1 MAKKK
6 AGSYKTPNTKAS
18 NLLPSVFN
26 TDVNKKWLDSTL
38 DQMISKG
45 NLKNVE
51 GFIGDKSGKNR
62 FKEDIYL
69 DNTDISPAI
78 VVTDKD
84 KKVTN
89 SITMSD
95 IANAININFSEYNY
109 NTAYATKSY
118 SYRPPIN
125 VDKFVNYTNYAWV
138 DQMPIYE
145 SIRTLDAATVGSVTS
160 GSSYPASPSHGDYF
174 ALNDGVNTKTY
185 QWDNVVKT
193 WQPSGDTGSIYS
205 NNGNNAG
212 FTTVVNPV
220 DLSAGQLAYAI
231 VDNNNTFVMEDQMLI
246 KFVGDGWH
254 SDAHKRTYL
263 VSGTGRNI
271 KLIEVYSWVD
281 NSTRYPDT
289 TKTTVTVGGIWDKS
303 KVFTV
308 QPNKE
313 SKIYSVDGQI
323 GVASMLARY
332 NATDDTRLPV
342 FDGFIF
348 PSEESNK
355 SAWMTDELIMF
366 ADEWTQQDST
376 PMDATDYHKIFYTQ
390 RDSVTGD
397 ITITKLVDARILGSN
412 QKIEQFIV
420 PGTSESVLAKYKDRL
435 SGFDILNWDKS
446 TVVFAEK
453 DYQVMETDS
462 PYRTAWSRNNKWT
475 AVETLIKINELIY
488 GGINLKQLTDTK
500 YIAKRPIMEFDGK
513 LNLYNWADI
522 DTNLGDSQ
530 WAGVINTMV
539 KPTGSYIPTSLPG
552 GKYGFNLT
560 DIELKEEQRIAF
572 SEGTFASKTW
582 QVSSNIITYNGIEYN
597 ELTADITLQ
606 PNYCAYVRESL
617 PDSEDKKWNN
627 SDVWF
632 NGTVWSTGQQRVK
645 VNQMPL
651 FKLYT
656 TSGQRLESLEGAKFT
671 GSRIFNYKIGTSTVD
686 PELGIG
692 LSYKDI
698 NGIGEYQFENYLFTE
713 PHFQSITSQFN
724 KDTNYHRQILGQKLF
739 KVNNKLTNLYKQS
752 EEIGGAETLVTHDV
766 VTSNADFTINVGHSS
781 WRTDRRVV
789 LHQQDK
795 RCVVTELQNGVY
807 LDKTNVDHT
816 NIYVGKNI
824 PVVFNNLLETGDVKF
839 KTVAGVDI
847 ETTPQAGVT
856 VTRSGNDITLAL
868 TTYSSKI
875 IIDPVDATLT
885 NDYTI
890 IPLDNYDSIQHTVEV
905 NGKQLSP
912 NNYTINA
919 DTIVIPASVGLQ
931 KDDIVDLKY
940 FSNNNTNITTNSSL
954 PNTLKHNANNEV
966 IETFTM
972 SETMAHW
979 QSIISSTPGFEG
991 DILGTNNYE
1000 ALNKQH
1006 YFGGEI
1012 FIHNDLSIVHDA
1024 LYSNDTV
1031 NVTDALRTSGEDWDN
1046 FRNRFRAQVARL
1058 NERKNYLTVRELVD
1072 DAIESITITR
1082 SGGDLFRTSNM
1093 VYKTPVRVEEF
1104 IHADGDTVL
1113 PRIFLKDSIHSDD
1126 NIQDHVYVYISDNVS
1141 GTLTTRLAIKDIDYI
1156 QSGNLIEF
1164 IYQPIAMPNKGY
1176 PKITVYKRHMDDIC
1190 YVPPSL
1196 TKLKLAPGWSPEVDT
1211 TNNILTGHD
1220 GTQWE
1225 LKSTAELFN
1234 MTDANF
1240 DVVNA
1245 CQFELE
1251 KRIYTG
1257 LVISDT
1263 INTDD
1268 ESVES
1273 LQYGM
1278 VSKFTPSA
1286 TRETWYTLETINDL
1300 LSKSFAQWKAKNK
1313 REDTEVVYSLADV
1326 DTWNFSS
1333 MGSALGAD
1341 IPGQWKGAYKILFG
1355 TSTPDKTPWHMLGYA
1370 FKPTWWDS
1378 TYSWTNA
1385 TKRAALIK
1393 ALKRGLVAPGRQ
1405 DIEWANH
1412 LWDWDNKCPV
1422 TSAGVLETITTVLGT
1437 PQDIDKAKRFEFGD
1451 HAGLE
1456 AEWRASG
1463 SGQASTIDAIVK
1475 LNPTKASS
1483 IFYSPSVKV
1492 NTKEIDYLG
1501 KDDLEIY
1508 TTSSIPTPGKVYGR
1522 SIVDV
1527 EVTAIALFDT
1537 NTFVKLVGPDGST
1550 EADITLSFDTRP
1562 GVYTPNETRRHV
1574 IGASVSH
1581 RGRNLTTL
1589 PAIYTGFDNS
1599 QVATSTFKFKTKE
1612 VEYVA
1617 SGIAQSLYNHTLR
1630 NNLDYNIDN
1639 LHTKVDTRLGTQL
1652 RGFSSKHLLEFKT
1665 QTYDETKHTLG
1676 ESDFELSM
1684 YKSTPINIAIA
1695 SEITV
1700 EYLAPGW
1707 KISGNGYGKQEF
1719 NFFAPDNTNS
1729 TSYTNVEVE
1738 SVEVKKYKKFAPTHS
1753 ILEYNAI
1760 LNKIQDTYSFIRG
1773 YYAYLESIGFEFPYS
1788 GDSVAVEFVKW
1799 ALTNPS
1805 TTKTFDLGSNFKFK
1819 PIHGSVVELNTG
1831 VFKENT
1837 ITDTKGIT
1845 VESDNLLVSRTE
1857 DVLSLETKD
1866 KTIIGSAGFV
1876 VVEYEHIALLNDKTT
1891 FGVVVHDDIKNINQY
1906 KIAFR
1911 GLITDKWDGNKRA
1924 PGYLVF
1930 DDKVVE
1936 NFDSSVQSVDDY
1948 YKTDGIDF
1956 NPTIRK
1962 LEDITIGNSNNE
1974 LTISENEF
1982 DSITKRNYF
1991 QGLIKQRGT
2000 SSAFDKIER
2009 KFITDKLDIKV
2020 HEQYMLSRSYF
2031 GNTDRL
2037 DAIEFTLDN
2046 NTFETSPQAI
2056 KFNNFTGSETVYNDV
2071 LVYPQGDSRFVN
2083 PVKTVNAV
2091 SLAVGKTYQIK
2102 SLGTTSQNDWN
2113 FLAGTSGVTY
2123 VSGDTFTAVK
2133 TNENITGTGTATT
2146 GTSFSTQPITEVD
2159 ISNLTAG
2166 ALLDTEAKYKTNLL
2180 SEIGNVY
2187 NKLEDYAIIETWAN
2201 NKSYKKS
2208 NIVRYQGGLYQCI
2221 PDSTTVST
2229 VSENISITGNNTN
2242 PTWPSGTIVS
2252 IDGAVFPISK
2262 EVQEKQPIPVTG
2274 TVLNPVITG
2283 ATSSTNTLII
2293 DGQSVTLSK
2302 LAGVNVLT
2310 GVPASKTGIVPGPAF
2325 NSNNGFVTDKQ
2336 LVINGITVDFDTTPP
2351 DVIENFTGDNL
2362 GITPSDATENIT
2374 GVAAQQTYTIPNTTL
2389 SGSTYS
2395 VSGITV
2401 DGTAYAETTD
2411 WTISGQDI
2419 TFTNPTFAGSEA
2431 IVVTMT
2437 HVTVVDLKDTFTI
2450 AQGIVGT
2457 AYTVQSVT
2465 VGGTTQTDPTHYS
2478 ISGQTL
2484 TFTSG
2489 NEPADGASIVVTIE
2503 HTPLSM
2509 TTAEIVTKIN
2519 DTMVANG
2526 ISITEPTGT
2535 PYVANDAIQA
2545 DLIGSRLRIRYWAT
2559 STDQSS
2565 NDSKLILGS
2574 SINGTNEIL
2583 GFVTNP
2589 TASLVGLIEEQ
2600 QEQDLTL
2607 DDIVTLITNT
2617 SNLGHITA
2625 TNDSG
2630 YLKLVSGANLTPAQR
2645 RTTLTVEGT
2654 QRATVG
2660 LPLSTAVTTS
2670 PVTEPVDLTTAVS
2683 LITTGLADP
2692 VAAGGSGNA
2701 VTGVSVLGTG
2711 NALTIASTNPILT
2724 LANPG
2729 DVFLNNAGIS
2739 SYGVISLVSDSS
2751 QLNTFVPSEWT
2762 NISHT
2767 DPALFNVWVAN
2778 DSDYE
2783 IDGIVGNNSIA
2794 VDTKHYGW
2802 NVFQVQS
2809 RGLYTADLQ
2818 NNPTDPLTKDEPCG
2832 ICAGSMTAD
2841 GNDAQ
2846 VTVNANH
2853 GLAVG
2858 DYVMLLN
2865 TTTTPN
2871 IDGIHKV
2878 TKIGSSTE
2886 FYIDQYIDKCGS
2898 SSSVM
2903 TLRSTRFSTIE
2914 HRDAA
2919 LKSIHW
2925 NIPPNTLV
2933 FTDEDTNQKT
2943 SINVFESVYPVAG
2956 GSTLTGAGYLN
2967 GYLYNEAVSNASV
2980 VTDSMAVVRHQSSRI
2995 VNKDLDNITVYDY
3008 DSNTPILDLEL
3019 YDPLRGIIPGVADA
3033 EIDIKSVHDVAIY
3046 NTSTEETYEADED
3059 NAWAESEVGKRW
3071 WDTSKVRYYDYDQGD
3086 IKDKASNWAKQ
3097 FVGSEVVIWEWTKS
3111 SVAPD
3116 DYNKAVESNKVMYGN
3131 VASGTAYAEFDA
3143 VKNQNEYYYTLRSE
3157 WNPSTTKYDSVY
3169 YFWVRNK
3176 ETIGH
3181 SSKNIITSE
3190 VENIITD
3197 PSANGIY
3204 WFSVADNDAIIVSDI
3219 WDFVNKKVVLQL
3231 NKQVDHNHAQWI
3243 LVGKDTDVIPD
3254 YWYTGLKNNLSQ
3266 IDENTLRLPDY
3277 TNHPY
3282 ARYGDDRA
3290 NRQAWYDDIVAARL
3304 NALDIINRQLVSV
3317 NVYNDFKTKFL
3328 TAVANSTIPDD
3339 SWDWTD
3345 FVSPLHNYANTFATV
3360 VENIDE
3366 LNTLDTNEYQ
3376 TARIQIINDDDI
3388 DRTEFYLYRYKEW
3401 ILTKKNNATIKWNKE
3416 RLAKTYTWDME
3427 PWDSLNWDNTAIA
3440 DWWKALVTMLRD
3452 TLFLNEHTVKF
3463 NKFFFGMIDYALSR
3477 TKQVEWAMK
3486 TSYIRLEVKSD
3497 LVEKKKYKKD
3507 IMSSIEGYVN
3517 EVKPF
3522 HVKVS
3527 DSARTFNKQ
3536 EEVYFELDEDNFKSI
3551 TIKHEEKGTNF
3562 NELVLNANN
3571 ELEKT
3576 ITLANNGTTVYT
3588 IDKADAN
3595 MLDWD
3600 HVEVKDGSTVLTS
3613 AVDYFL
3619 IDQVI
3624 NFVTAPTGIVTVD
3637 VAVEDEAQ
3645 VIVSGGVGN
3654 TAYDDDDGVD
3664 GYAIVSGGNGRQP
3677 ELYSNTT
3684 YRSTEADIRPQ
3695 ETAIIKVQ
3703 TNRSGSTDTNETRT
3717 FAYMLDINKYQHVYG
3732 MEDAKT
3738 STLSAPLTVG
3748 DTTLTVAD
3756 ASKFTTA
3763 ELVLVNNEII
3773 QVQNVGGVIY
3783 IKKRGL
3789 NLTFANAHASGTT
3802 ITDVTNNALHYV
3814 NSSADKKFNED
3825 NTTILD
3831 SSTSAEAIMLNN
3843 IGKGTIL

>member
-6 AGSYKTPNTKAS
+6 AGSYKTPNTQAS

-51 GFIGDKSGKNR
+51 GYIGDKSGKNR

-69 DNTDISPAI
+69 DNTDLSPAI

-95 IANAININFSEYNY
+95 IANAINTNFSEYNY

-125 VDKFVNYTNYAWV
+125 IDKFVNYTNYAWV
-138 DQMPIYE
+138 DQMPTYE
-145 SIRTLDAATVGSVTS
+145 SIRTLTAATVGSVTS

-205 NNGNNAG
+205 NNGNNTG

-220 DLSAGQLAYAI
+220 DLSASQLAYTI
-231 VDNNNTFVMEDQMLI
+231 IDNNNTFNIADQMLI

-263 VSGTGRNI
+263 VTGTGRNI
-271 KLIEVYSWVD
+271 KLIEVYSWAD

-303 KVFTV
+303 KVFTI
-308 QPNKE
+308 QPNKQ
-313 SKIYSVDGQI
+313 SKIWTTAQQY
-323 GVASMLARY
+323 GVAEMIGYY
-332 NATDDTRLPV
+332 NGDDNRLPI

-355 SAWMTDELIMF
+355 SSWITDELIMF
-366 ADEWTQQDST
+366 ADEWTQQNGSA
-376 PMDATDYHKIFYTQ
+376 MEATDYHKIFYTQ
-390 RDSVTGD
+390 LDSVTND
-397 ITITKLVDARILGSN
+397 ITITKLVDARIVGTN
-412 QKIEQFIV
+412 QKIQQFIV
-420 PGTSESVLAKYKDRL
+420 PGTSESILAKYKDRL

-446 TVVFAEK
+446 TVVFTDK

-475 AVETLIKINELIY
+475 DTDTLIKLDELIY
-488 GGINLKQLTDTK
+488 GGINLKQLTDTR

-530 WAGVINTMV
+530 WAGVIDTMV
-539 KPTGSYIPTSLPG
+539 KPTGSYIPTESG
-552 GKYGFNLT
+552 GTYSFNLA
-560 DIELKEEQRIAF
+560 DVEIKAGQRITF
-572 SEGTFASKTW
+572 TEGTLAT
-582 QVSSNIITYNGIEYN
+582 NIWIVGSTG

-606 PNYCAYVRESL
+606 PNYCAYVREAL
-617 PDSEDKKWNN
+617 PDTEDKNWNN
-627 SDVWF
+627 SDVWYM
-632 NGTVWSTGQQRVK
+632 GDAWSTGQQRTK

-656 TSGQRLESLEGAKFT
+656 TSGQRLEYLEGAKFQ
-671 GSRIFNYKIGTSTVD
+671 GSRIFNYKIGTSIVD

-724 KDTNYHRQILGQKLF
+724 KDTNYHRQILGQNLF

-752 EEIGGAETLVTHDV
+752 EEISGAETLVTHDV

-847 ETTPQAGVT
+847 ETTSQAGVT
-856 VTRSGNDITLAL
+856 IARSGNDITLSL

-875 IIDPVDATLT
+875 IIDPVDGTLE

-919 DTIVIPASVGLQ
+919 DTIVIPASVRLQ

-940 FSNNNTNITTNSSL
+940 ASNINTNRTTNSSL

-966 IETFTM
+966 IKTFTM

-991 DILGTNNYE
+991 DIFGANNYE

-1012 FIHNDLSIVHDA
+1012 SIHNDLSIVHDA
-1024 LYSNDTV
+1024 LYANDTV

-1058 NERKNYLTVRELVD
+1058 NERKTYLTVRELVD

-1082 SGGDLFRTSNM
+1082 SGGDLFKTSNM
-1093 VYKTPVRVEEF
+1093 VYRTPIRVEEF

-1126 NIQDHVYVYISDNVS
+1126 NIQDHVYVYISDNVA
-1141 GTLTTRLAIKDIDYI
+1141 GTLTTRLAIKDIDYT

-1164 IYQPIAMPNKGY
+1164 IYQPLAMPNKGY
-1176 PKITVYKRHMDDIC
+1176 PKITVYKRQMDDTC

-1196 TKLKLAPGWSPEVDT
+1196 TKLKLAPGWSPEADT

-1220 GTQWE
+1220 GTQWA

-1234 MTDANF
+1234 MIDANF

-1257 LVISDT
+1257 LVISDK

-1286 TRETWYTLETINDL
+1286 TRETWYTLETLNDL
-1300 LSKSFAQWKAKNK
+1300 LGKSFAQWKAKNK
-1313 REDTEVVYSLADV
+1313 LVDTAIVYSLADV

-1333 MGSALGAD
+1333 TYVNDRFGTNKV
-1341 IPGQWKGAYKILFG
+1341 PGQWKGAYKVLFG

-1370 FKPTWWDS
+1370 FKPTWWDN

-1385 TKRAALIK
+1385 PKRAALIK
-1393 ALKRGLVAPGRQ
+1393 ALKRGLVAVGRQ

-1456 AEWRASG
+1456 AEWRVSA
-1463 SGQASTIDAIVK
+1463 SGQASIIDAIVK

-1492 NTKEIDYLG
+1492 NTKEIDYLD
-1501 KDDLEIY
+1501 KDSLEIY

-1522 SIVDV
+1522 SVTDV

-1550 EADITLSFDTRP
+1550 EADITLSFDSRP
-1562 GVYTPNETRRHV
+1562 GVYLPNETRRHV
-1574 IGASVSH
+1574 IGASISH

-1599 QVATSTFKFKTKE
+1599 QVVSSTFAFKTKE

-1617 SGIAQSLYNHTLR
+1617 SGISQSLYNQTLR

-1639 LHTKVDTRLGTQL
+1639 LHTKIDTRLGTQL

-1719 NFFAPDNTNS
+1719 NFFEPDNTNS

-1738 SVEVKKYKKFAPTHS
+1738 STEVKKYKKFAPTHS
-1753 ILEYNAI
+1753 ILEYNAT

-1799 ALTNPS
+1799 ALTNPA
-1805 TTKTFDLGSNFKFK
+1805 TTKTFDLGSNFKFR
-1819 PIHGSVVELNTG
+1819 PTHGSVVELNTG

-1837 ITDTKGIT
+1837 VTDTKGIT

-1891 FGVVVHDDIKNINQY
+1891 FGVIVHDDIKNVTQD

-1930 DDKVVE
+1930 DDKIVE
-1936 NFDSSVQSVDDY
+1936 NFDSSVQAVDDF
-1948 YKTDGIDF
+1948 YKTDSIDF

-2009 KFITDKLDIKV
+2009 KFITDKLDVKV

-2031 GNTDRL
+2031 GNKDRL
-2037 DAIEFTLDN
+2037 DAIEFTLEN

-2056 KFNNFTGSETVYNDV
+2056 KFNNFISGETVYNDV
-2071 LVYPQGDSRFVN
+2071 LVYPPSDNRFVN
-2083 PVKTVNAV
+2083 PVKTVNAG
-2091 SLAVGKTYQIK
+2091 SFAIGKTYTIAVA
-2102 SLGTTSQNDWN
+2102 GTTDFTLIGATNS
-2113 FLAGTSGVTY
+2113 LSGT
-2123 VSGDTFTAVK
+2123 TFTA
-2133 TNENITGTGTATT
+2133 TGSGTGTGTATT
-2146 GTSFSTQPITEVD
+2146 GTSFATRPITSVD
-2159 ISNLTAG
+2159 VSNLTAG

-2180 SEIGNVY
+2180 NEIGNVY
-2187 NKLEDYAIIETWAN
+2187 NELEDYAVIETWAN
-2201 NKSYKKS
+2201 NKSYKLS
-2208 NIVRYQGGLYQCI
+2208 NLVRYQGGLYQCAV
-2221 PDSTTVST
+2221 DSTTVST
-2229 VSENISITGNNTN
+2229 VTDSISITGNATS
-2242 PTWPSGTIVS
+2242 PEFTSGTVVS
-2252 IDGAVFPISK
+2252 IDGALFPISDS
-2262 EVQEKQPIPVTG
+2262 ENQTQPITATG
-2274 TVLNPVITG
+2274 TVLNPVVAAPT
-2283 ATSSTNTLII
+2283 ASTTLTI
-2293 DGQSVTLSK
+2293 DGQSVTLSN
-2302 LAGVNVLT
+2302 AGDVTVLT
-2310 GVPASKTGIVPGPAF
+2310 GVPASKTGNVVSPVF
-2325 NSNNGFVTDKQ
+2325 NSSNGFVTDKQ
-2336 LVINGITVDFDTTPP
+2336 LVINGTTVDFDITPP
-2351 DVIENFTGDNL
+2351 DVTQAFTGSNN
-2362 GITPSDATENIT
+2362 GVTPNDVVENIT
-2374 GVAAQQTYTIPNTTL
+2374 ATATQTYTITQAL

-2395 VSGITV
+2395 VSGVTV
-2401 DGTAYAETTD
+2401 DGTANTD
-2411 WTISGQDI
+2411 FTISGQDI
-2419 TFTNPTFAGSEA
+2419 TFNTPTFAGGEA

-2437 HVTVVDLKDTFTI
+2437 HATVVDLEDTFTI
-2450 AQGIVGT
+2450 IQDIVGSP
-2457 AYTVQSVT
+2457 YTVKSVT
-2465 VGGTTQTDPTHYS
+2465 VGGVAKTSPTHYS
-2478 ISGQTL
+2478 ISGQDIV
-2484 TFTSG
+2484 FTSG
-2489 NEPADGASIVVTIE
+2489 NEPADSSSIVVTVE
-2503 HTPLSM
+2503 HTPLGM

-2519 DTMVANG
+2519 DTLVANG

-2535 PYVANDAIQA
+2535 PYVGNDAIQA
-2545 DLIGSRLRIRYWAT
+2545 DLVANRLRIRYWAT
-2559 STDQSS
+2559 SPSS
-2565 NDSKLILGS
+2565 NLVLGAS
-2574 SINGTNEIL
+2574 VNGTNEIL
-2583 GFVTNP
+2583 GLE
-2589 TASLVGLIEEQ
+2589 TAQGTYPVGAIIET

-2607 DDIVTLITNT
+2607 NQVVTAITNT
-2617 SNLGHITA
+2617 ANLGHITA
-2625 TNDSG
+2625 TNSGG
-2630 YLKLVSGANLTPAQR
+2630 YLKLVSSADITDWTQR
-2645 RTTLTVEGT
+2645 RTTLTVGGT
-2654 QRATVG
+2654 QQLILGFPGDTSPSGIYAAAQPAVVVPVT
-2660 LPLSTAVTTS
+2660 LAKAVTQ
-2670 PVTEPVDLTTAVS
+2670 
-2683 LITTGLADP
+2683 ITNGLADP
-2692 VAAGGSGNA
+2692 VAAGGSGTA
-2701 VTGVSVLGTG
+2701 VTGVTVSNAGNVLNITSA
-2711 NALTIASTNPILT
+2711 NSTLT
-2724 LANPG
+2724 LADSG
-2729 DVFLNNAGIS
+2729 DAFLTQAGITS
-2739 SYGVISLVSDSS
+2739 SGVISLISDSS
-2751 QLNTFVPSEWT
+2751 QSNTFIPAEWT
-2762 NISHT
+2762 NVSHT
-2767 DPALFNVWVAN
+2767 DPALFNVWVSN
-2778 DSDYE
+2778 DSDYQLT
-2783 IDGIVGNNSIA
+2783 SIGGVKA
-2794 VDTKHYGW
+2794 KHFDW
-2802 NVFQVQS
+2802 NVFQVQNN
-2809 RGLYTADLQ
+2809 GLYTADLV

-2832 ICAGSMTAD
+2832 ICSGSMTAD

-2846 VTVNANH
+2846 VTVNKNH
-2853 GLAVG
+2853 GLAIG

-2886 FYIDQYIDKCGS
+2886 FYVDRYIDKCGS
-2898 SSSVM
+2898 ASSVM
-2903 TLRSTRFSTIE
+2903 LLRPTRFETIE
-2914 HRDAA
+2914 DRNTA
-2919 LKSIHW
+2919 LKSIQW
-2925 NIPPNTLV
+2925 NVPPNTLI
-2933 FTDEDTNQKT
+2933 FTDYDELETNSRT
-2943 SINVFESVYPVAG
+2943 RSINVFQSIYPVVG
-2956 GSTLTGAGYLN
+2956 GSTLTGSGYTS

-2980 VTDSMAVVRHQSSRI
+2980 VTDSMSLIRHQSSRI
-2995 VNKDLDNITVYDY
+2995 VNTDLDNITVYDY

-3033 EIDIKSVHDVAIY
+3033 EIDIKSVHDTAIY
-3046 NTSTEETYEADED
+3046 NTSTEETYEVDDD
-3059 NAWAESEVGKRW
+3059 NAWGDAEVGKRW
-3071 WDTSKVRYYDYDQGD
+3071 WDTGKVKYYDYDQGD

-3097 FVGSEVVIWEWTKS
+3097 FVGSEVVVWEWTKS

-3143 VKNQNEYYYTLRSE
+3143 IKNQNEYFYTLRSE
-3157 WNPSTTKYDSVY
+3157 WNASTTKYDSVY
-3169 YFWVRNK
+3169 YFWVRGK

-3181 SSKNIITSE
+3181 PSKNIITSE

-3231 NKQVDHNHAQWI
+3231 NKVVDHNHAQWI
-3243 LVGKDTDVIPD
+3243 LVGKDTDIIPD
-3254 YWYTGLKNNLSQ
+3254 YWFTGLKNNLSQ
-3266 IDENTLRLPDY
+3266 IDENTLRIPDY

-3304 NALDIINRQLVSV
+3304 NALDIINRLLVSV
-3317 NVYNDFKTKFL
+3317 NVYNDFRTKFL
-3328 TAVANSTIPDD
+3328 KAITDSTIPND

-3345 FVSPLHNYANTFATV
+3345 FVSPKHNYANTFAKV

-3376 TARIQIINDDDI
+3376 TARIEIINDDDI
-3388 DRTEFYLYRYKEW
+3388 DRTEFYLYQYGEW
-3401 ILTKKNNATIKWNKE
+3401 CLTKKNNATIEWSKE

-3507 IMSSIEGYVN
+3507 IMSSIEGYIN
-3517 EVKPF
+3517 EIKPF

-3527 DSARTFNKQ
+3527 ESARTFNKQ
-3536 EEVYFELDEDNFKSI
+3536 EDVYFELEESNLKI
-3551 TIKHEEKGTNF
+3551 IEIKHEEKGTNF
-3562 NELVLNANN
+3562 NELVLDANN
-3571 ELEKT
+3571 IVEKD
-3576 ITLANNGTTVYT
+3576 IVLANNGTTVYT
-3588 IDKADAN
+3588 IDKTDTN
-3595 MLDWD
+3595 MLEWD
-3600 HVEVKDGSTVLTS
+3600 HVTVKDGSTVLTS
-3613 AVDYFL
+3613 SVDYFL

-3624 NFVTAPTGIVTVD
+3624 NFVTAPTGIVTVT
-3637 VAVEDEAQ
+3637 VAVEDK

-3654 TAYDDDDGVD
+3654 TVFDDDDGVK

-3684 YRSTEADIRPQ
+3684 YRSTDADIRPQ

-3703 TNRSGSTDTNETRT
+3703 TNRSGSTDTTETRT

-3738 STLSAPLTVG
+3738 STLSATLTIG
-3748 DTTLTVAD
+3748 DATLTVAD

-3814 NSSADKKFNED
+3814 NSSANKKFNDD

-3831 SSTSAEAIMLNN
+3831 SSTSAEASMLNN